1 MEATKNLCAQIPEAL
16 HARVRTEQE
25 QSGQTLSQYVTELI
39 TEYYQQ
45 KEGRKMD
52 GTRTM
57 AFQIPEEL
65 FQRIKRYLDSETE
78 RTGKKLS
85 QREFVLGLI
94 QQAMTKRISNKQYK
108 PWGCRKAAPKLLEV
122 IFCTCTPTT

>member
-1 MEATKNLCAQIPEAL
+1 MEATKNLCAQIPESL
-16 HARVRTEQE
+16 HAKVRTEQE
-25 QSGQTLSQYVTELI
+25 QSGKTLSQYVTELI
-39 TEYYQQ
+39 TQYYQQ
-45 KEGRKMD
+45 KEGKKMD

-57 AFQIPEEL
+57 AFQIPEDL

-94 QQAMTKRISNKQYK
+94 QQALDSASI
-108 PWGCRKAAPKLLEV
+108 E
-122 IFCTCTPTT
+122 

>member
-1 MEATKNLCAQIPEAL
+1 MEATKNLCAQIPESL
-16 HARVRTEQE
+16 HARVRAEQG
-25 QSGQTLSQYVTELI
+25 QSGQTLSQYVTALI

-45 KEGRKMD
+45 KEGKKMD
-52 GTRTM
+52 GNSRTM

-65 FQRIKRYLDSETE
+65 FQRIKRYLDSETLCW
-78 RTGKKLS
+78 GLS
-85 QREFVLGLI
+85 SRRW
-94 QQAMTKRISNKQYK
+94 TKRISNKSCN

>member
-1 MEATKNLCAQIPEAL
+1 MEATKNLCAQIPESL
-16 HARVRTEQE
+16 HAKVRTEQE
-25 QSGQTLSQYVTELI
+25 QSGKTLSQYVTELI
-39 TEYYQQ
+39 TQYYQQ
-45 KEGRKMD
+45 KEGKKMD

-57 AFQIPEEL
+57 AFQIPEDL

-94 QQAMTKRISNKQYK
+94 QQALDDARI
-108 PWGCRKAAPKLLEV
+108 E
-122 IFCTCTPTT
+122 